1 MNQVKEKLENE
12 NYHQA
17 TIINEKEDMIRN
29 LTRDLRCHEQKIYDI
44 QSMFNT
50 GANNNMNPMNISQT
64 MSENLH
70 QRHFSY

>member
-1 MNQVKEKLENE
+1 MNQAKEQLENE

-29 LTRDLRCHEQKIYDI
+29 LTRELRSHEQKIYEI

-50 GANNNMNPMNISQT
+50 GANNNINPLNISQT

-70 QRHFSY
+70 